1 MLAGNAYPAFTGW
14 ALDMLMRWAEEDPV
28 SDKEINRNEA
38 VYGIQGNRNPYVDYP
53 GLEQYVWG
61 DKQDVAFSY
70 DGEGTDTSI
79 FVPTTDVQ
87 TVDVYTVTGL
97 KLRSGVSKSE
107 ATKGLM
113 KGVYIVGKRKY
124 VVR

>member
-1 MLAGNAYPAFTGW
+1 
-14 ALDMLMRWAEEDPV
+14 MLMRWAEEDPV

-70 DGEGTDTSI
+70 DGEGTGASI

-113 KGVYIVGKRKY
+113 KGVYIIGKRKY